1 MATAWAH
8 HVSRQLRQKGWKR
21 RTPERK
27 AEGITIRQQGVDVHV
42 GLFFDDVG
50 SIEALAEGIAAT
62 LRGLEYL
69 VSVRKINATRASL
82 RVSRTNGW
90 VYTRD

>member
-1 MATAWAH
+1 MAAAWAH
-8 HVSRQLRQKGWKR
+8 HVSRQLRQAGWKR
-21 RTPERK
+21 RTAERK
-27 AEGITIRQQGVDVHV
+27 AEGITIRQQGAAVHI
-42 GLFFDDVG
+42 GLFFDDVS

-62 LRGLEYL
+62 LRDKEYL
-69 VSVRKINATRASL
+69 VSVRRVNASRVSL